1 MPATQEKV
9 RHAVGTQ
16 VMPDD
21 EADLST
27 DIAAEPRNESC
38 PLVAATAKAE
48 ALGLMFRMAS
58 AYQRTGGIHQAIGL
72 YDEIMVEFPDSL
84 EAQEARRRL
93 LDIAREHEEQGK
105 WRSALCLYRKVAEED

>member
-16 VMPDD
+16 VLPDD

-27 DIAAEPRNESC
+27 EIAAGPGNVSR
-38 PLVAATAKAE
+38 PLIAAAEAE
-48 ALGLMFRMAS
+48 ALSLMFRMAS
-58 AYQRTGGIHQAIGL
+58 AYQQTGGIHQAIGL
-72 YDEIMVEFPDSL
+72 YDEIMVEFPDSR
-84 EAQEARRRL
+84 EAHEARRRL
-93 LDIAREHEEQGK
+93 LDIAREQEEQGK